1 MNFDVLRFSW
11 QILKENRAE
20 KKSTSNRTYNRF
32 NVRTLVPMPPTE
44 RRSVEKY
51 QLFWFLM
58 EAFGK
63 NYRYDEGLEDKLR
76 AIRTDNPN
84 SRVIVFTTPVS
95 KPLFCLVMRQKLFP
109 EYERWLREIVDV
121 YGGFYNFMDINSVT
135 ADHLRTFSDTH
146 HVIPEIGARL
156 AHKVAGIRD
165 DSVPK
170 DFGKWVT
177 RDNIDA
183 TISALKEQCAECR

>member
-1 MNFDVLRFSW
+1 
-11 QILKENRAE
+11 
-20 KKSTSNRTYNRF
+20 
-32 NVRTLVPMPPTE
+32 
-44 RRSVEKY
+44 
-51 QLFWFLM
+51 
-58 EAFGK
+58 
-63 NYRYDEGLEDKLR
+63 
-76 AIRTDNPN
+76 
-84 SRVIVFTTPVS
+84 
-95 KPLFCLVMRQKLFP
+95 MRQKLFP

-170 DFGKWVT
+170 DFGTWVT